1 MIEIN
6 NSTIIQGYNQRKF
19 RLISVT
25 SILVVLTICLCAMML
40 IFGNTKYS
48 LDVIIRVLCGE
59 KIKGATFAIATLR
72 LPRMLCGLLVGMAFG
87 IAGNTFQTMLRNP
100 LASPDIIGV
109 TSGSSVAAVFCI
121 LVLGMSGSKVSMAA
135 VISGLIVALLIYIL
149 SNGSSF
155 SGGRLILI
163 GNGI

>member
-59 KIKGATFAIATLR
+59 
-72 LPRMLCGLLVGMAFG
+72 
-87 IAGNTFQTMLRNP
+87 
-100 LASPDIIGV
+100 
-109 TSGSSVAAVFCI
+109 
-121 LVLGMSGSKVSMAA
+121 
-135 VISGLIVALLIYIL
+135 
-149 SNGSSF
+149 
-155 SGGRLILI
+155 
-163 GNGI
+163 